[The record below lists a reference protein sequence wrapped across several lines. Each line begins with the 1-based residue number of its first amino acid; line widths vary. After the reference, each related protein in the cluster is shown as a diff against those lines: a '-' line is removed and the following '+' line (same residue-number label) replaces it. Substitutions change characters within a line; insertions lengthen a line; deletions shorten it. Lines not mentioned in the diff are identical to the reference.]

1 MADASSSSPDAARA
15 LLDGLLAA
23 ARKHGA
29 ETADASIAWRESVS
43 VDVRLGALEGVERE
57 ESRSVGLRALIGKRQ
72 AGAATTDLSPAG
84 LAELAE
90 RVVAMAQA
98 APEDP
103 YCGLLDPGDRAI
115 GDISGEYVDETRP
128 DAALLERM
136 AAEAEAAALAVQGVT
151 NSSGAGASFE
161 RGRSAYATADGFF
174 AAHEGGAYGVSVAP
188 LAERDGVKERDYEY
202 RTTRRFADLP
212 SPAALGRAAGER
224 AVARLGARKIES
236 CKAPVIFEN
245 RIAARL
251 IGPMLGA
258 ISGAAVARGVS
269 FLKDKLGAPVFAPGI
284 DIVEDPHLPLGLAS
298 RIVDGEGAP
307 TRRRPIIEQGVLTT
321 WLLNAAAARQLGLRT
336 TGHATLGHGG
346 PPGISSTNVT
356 LEPGEGDLAALMG
369 RAGTGLL
376 VVEFFS
382 PSLNPNTGDWSV
394 GIAGRWFENGQ
405 PVHAVSEVTVAGN
418 LRDIYARLIPGG
430 DLDIRGALNAP
441 SILIDDLTI
450 AGL

>member
-1 MADASSSSPDAARA
+1 MADASSSPDTARA
-15 LLDGLLAA
+15 LLDDLLSAA
-23 ARKHGA
+23 SKAGA
-29 ETADASIAWRESVS
+29 DTADASIAWRESLS

-72 AGAATTDLSPAG
+72 AGAATTDLSRAG

-90 RVVAMAQA
+90 RVVAMAKA

-103 YCGLLDPGDRAI
+103 YCGLLDPSERA
-115 GDISGEYVDETRP
+115 SGPLAAEYVDPTDP
-128 DAALLERM
+128 DAGMLERL
-136 AAEAEAAALAVQGVT
+136 AVEAEAAALAVAGVT
-151 NSSGAGASFE
+151 NSSGAGASFG
-161 RGRSAYATADGFF
+161 RSRSAYATMDGFF
-174 AAHEGGAYGVSVAP
+174 AAHEGGSYGFSVAP

-202 RTTRRFADLP
+202 RTTRRFTDLP
-212 SPAALGRAAGER
+212 SPAELGRAAGDR

-236 CKAPVIFEN
+236 RKAPVIFEN
-245 RIAARL
+245 RIAGRL

-269 FLKDKLGAPVFAPGI
+269 FLKDKLGQQVFAPGI
-284 DIVEDPHLPLGLAS
+284 DVIEDPHEPLGLGS
-298 RIVDGEGAP
+298 RHVDGEGAA
-307 TRRRPIIEQGVLTT
+307 TKVRKLIDAGVLTT
-321 WLLNAAAARQLGLRT
+321 WLLNAAAARQLGLKT

-356 LEPGEGDLAALMG
+356 LKPGEGDLQALMA

-382 PSLNPNTGDWSV
+382 PSLNANTGDWSV
-394 GIAGRWFENGQ
+394 GVAGRWFENGALT
-405 PVHAVSEVTVAGN
+405 HAVSEVTVAGN
-418 LRDIYARLIPGG
+418 LLDIYARLAPGG

-441 SILIDDLTI
+441 SLLVDDLTI